1 MVRRPKHRWWNVPG
15 HLYGLSRTADGRN
28 QLLIY
33 ASIVLI
39 VLAAGGL
46 WDRTFWTPEQ
56 ITPED
61 ARFGWNES
69 IAKEEAPRIA
79 AMMPKFAITDA
90 DGNVVSGEGK
100 SAELW
105 RFTKLV
111 NGGKHIATW
120 KQESGDC
127 VSMGWSN
134 AIAYRMGFQIA
145 QDQRNEVL
153 KIPFP
158 PYCYGTSRVLI
169 GKRQLGRQAGSVGA
183 WAAQASQ
190 AYGVLP
196 TEQAESLGY
205 RYSGQLAD
213 QWGWTGPPRDTI
225 TYGSKFRIRTVSQ
238 VRTWEDTRDALVH
251 GYPVTVASN
260 VGFTGGPYDRD
271 GKRWLRSRGNWGHQ
285 MCFIGCEDRSG
296 REKGAY
302 CLNSWGTDAHPKP
315 LNDEPLGGFWVDAAT
330 VQRMV
335 SQNDSWAYSDFD
347 GFPAEQV
354 ADWNAFKSQ
363 VEATQPGEHEAE
375 LLARSEQPDPQ
386 PVLMEVRSMFS
397 LNLLWC
403 CLALGVVLGAVALMA
418 RYGSKVGR
426 VSSALLLA
434 GIMLYGATSTET
446 EAGPRRRAARYQA
459 YQAQQTYQAQAATAP
474 ACACPSG
481 ACCNGA
487 CANCPENASRDGWKC
502 GPNGCVPPASTRTIE
517 RVKTK
522 TIHAAAFNAF
532 PDDATKPTA
541 VEYQPIDRAVW
552 SAMPEPEHS
561 TSAAVGVQQEWSAF
575 GG

>member
-1 MVRRPKHRWWNVPG
+1 MQRSWYNLPG
-15 HLYGLSRTADGRN
+15 HIVDLSKSAEGRTR
-28 QLLIY
+28 LLMY
-33 ASIVLI
+33 SAVSLVAFA
-39 VLAAGGL
+39 VGGL
-46 WDRTFWTPEQ
+46 IDRTFVTPEQ

-61 ARFGWNES
+61 ARFGWNEA

-90 DGNVVSGEGK
+90 DDNVVSGEGK

-105 RFTKLV
+105 RFTKLI
-111 NGGKHIATW
+111 NEGKHIPTW

-134 AIAYRMGFQIA
+134 AIAYRQGFQIA
-145 QDQRNEVL
+145 QDQRNEIL

-169 GKRQLGRQAGSVGA
+169 GKRQLGRQPGSVGA

-196 TEQAESLGY
+196 TEQANALGY

-213 QWGWTGPPRDTI
+213 QWGWQGPPRETI

-271 GKRWLRSRGNWGHQ
+271 GKRWLRARGNWGHQ
-285 MCFIGCEDRSG
+285 MCFIGVEDRPG
-296 REKGAY
+296 RVKGAY
-302 CLNSWGTDAHPKP
+302 CLNSWGVDAHPKP
-315 LNDEPLGGFWVDAAT
+315 LNDEPLGGFWVDWQT

-335 SQNDSWAYSDFD
+335 AQNDSWAYSDFD

-363 VEATQPGEHEAE
+363 VEANQPGEHEAE

-397 LNLLWC
+397 LNLLWV

-418 RYGSKVGR
+418 KYGGKAGR
-426 VSSALLLA
+426 VSAALLLA
-434 GIMLYGATSTET
+434 AAMIYGASADVD
-446 EAGPRRRAARYQA
+446 AGPRRRAARYQA
-459 YQAQQTYQAQAATAP
+459 YQAQQVYQAQAATAP
-474 ACACPSG
+474 ACVCPAG

-487 CANCPENASRDGWKC
+487 CTNCPANASRDGWKC

-517 RVKTK
+517 RVKTR
-522 TIHAAAFNAF
+522 TIHAASFNAF
-532 PDDATKPTA
+532 PPVEVSAPPAEQPPEPT
-541 VEYQPIDRAVW
+541 VW
-552 SAMPEPEHS
+552 SAMPAPEPVA
-561 TSAAVGVQQEWSAF
+561 TSRIDPAVEWSAF